1 MAFLSHVCGPLPSS
15 VSRCEIQPV
24 SFVFHPGDLLDWQS
38 CRELLPTDTELAGL
52 VTLDAVRAWVNL
64 DAAVWQAAPDALG
77 TVPSMRVLAVS
88 PADSIS
94 SMITGLRLPLLEG
107 DGQPMLDADG
117 QPMWWVRVSWLWHL
131 VSSTHAFCS
140 SYACVW
146 WASAGGVPVRIRKV
160 KVSQILDQLDDTE
173 LELLGRDALDEAF
186 RI

>member
-64 DAAVWQAAPDALG
+64 DAAVWQAALDALG

-94 SMITGLRLPLLEG
+94 SMITGLRLPLLEA

-117 QPMWWVRVSWLWHL
+117 QPNAWFLFNGGINQHCPHVVGSGFLTMTFGLLHPCLLLQLRLCLVGLCRWSLWELVRWRCPKFW
-131 VSSTHAFCS
+131 TN
-140 SYACVW
+140 
-146 WASAGGVPVRIRKV
+146 
-160 KVSQILDQLDDTE
+160 
-173 LELLGRDALDEAF
+173 
-186 RI
+186 